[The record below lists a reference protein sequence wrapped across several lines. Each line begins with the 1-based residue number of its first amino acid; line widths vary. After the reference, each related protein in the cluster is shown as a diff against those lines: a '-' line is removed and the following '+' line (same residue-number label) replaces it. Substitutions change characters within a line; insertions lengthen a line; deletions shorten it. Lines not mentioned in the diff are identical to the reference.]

1 MNTKTTSDFFKESAR
16 IYKNYLESEKVSKA
30 EISVYQQNANGK
42 FSKGFIQ
49 NELNRIRSENR
60 SKIAGAKKSM
70 EKLEAEF
77 EQIAYEEADLE
88 GKSLSKNLI
97 SALNSGIDYTP
108 KELLYLARKHAGS
121 EADSR
126 LIRDFSRKRGYA
138 LNNYISP
145 EEKIESFKNFNKALV
160 ASIDDTTDYIK
171 TMMGIAQR
179 QENRIAKKSLND
191 TIELLILVELD
202 RAEREREIIVQRI
215 RDGLK
220 ASNKKAGR
228 KPGQLDKLTDELQA
242 DIVLYLA
249 DRSIK
254 AVDLMKKHNI
264 SRNTLKKYVEYVK
277 KNM

>member
-1 MNTKTTSDFFKESAR
+1 M
-16 IYKNYLESEKVSKA
+16 YKRQRQEKALEKYVQEHGIELKD
-30 EISVYQQNANGK
+30 VYQFRDDISGK
-42 FSKGFIQ
+42 SF
-49 NELNRIRSENR
+49 ENR
-60 SKIAGAKKSM
+60 ADWNKL
-70 EKLEAEF
+70 EKLLQPGDTIIFKDITRFTREAENGYKKYM
-77 EQIAYEEADLE
+77 ELLNNNI
-88 GKSLSKNLI
+88 NLI
-97 SALNSGIDYTP
+97 FIDNPT
-108 KELLYLARKHAGS
+108 
-121 EADSR
+121 
-126 LIRDFSRKRGYA
+126 
-138 LNNYISP
+138 IS
-145 EEKIESFKNFNKALV
+145 
-160 ASIDDTTDYIK
+160 TDYIK

-220 ASNKKAGR
+220 ASDKKAGR

-264 SRNTLKKYVEYVK
+264 SRNTFKKYVQHVK
-277 KNM
+277 ENM

>member
-1 MNTKTTSDFFKESAR
+1 MANYFSYMR
-16 IYKNYLESEKVSKA
+16 ISTREEREMQRYNRQEKALEKYVQEHGIELKD
-30 EISVYQQNANGK
+30 VYQFRDDISGK
-42 FSKGFIQ
+42 SF
-49 NELNRIRSENR
+49 ENR
-60 SKIAGAKKSM
+60 AEWNRM
-70 EKLEAEF
+70 ERLVQPGDTIIFKDITRFTREAENGYKKYM
-77 EQIAYEEADLE
+77 ELLNNNI
-88 GKSLSKNLI
+88 NLI
-97 SALNSGIDYTP
+97 FIDNPT
-108 KELLYLARKHAGS
+108 
-121 EADSR
+121 
-126 LIRDFSRKRGYA
+126 
-138 LNNYISP
+138 IS
-145 EEKIESFKNFNKALV
+145 
-160 ASIDDTTDYIK
+160 TDYIK

-228 KPGQLDKLTDELQA
+228 KPGQLYKLTEELRA

>member
-1 MNTKTTSDFFKESAR
+1 MANYFSYMR
-16 IYKNYLESEKVSKA
+16 ISTREEREMQRYNRQEKALEKYVQEHGIELKD
-30 EISVYQQNANGK
+30 VYQFRDDISGK
-42 FSKGFIQ
+42 SF
-49 NELNRIRSENR
+49 ENR
-60 SKIAGAKKSM
+60 ADWNKL
-70 EKLEAEF
+70 EKLLQPGDTIIFKDITRFTREAENGYKKYM
-77 EQIAYEEADLE
+77 ELLNNNI
-88 GKSLSKNLI
+88 NLI
-97 SALNSGIDYTP
+97 FIDNPT
-108 KELLYLARKHAGS
+108 
-121 EADSR
+121 
-126 LIRDFSRKRGYA
+126 
-138 LNNYISP
+138 IS
-145 EEKIESFKNFNKALV
+145 
-160 ASIDDTTDYIK
+160 TDYIK

-220 ASNKKAGR
+220 ASDKKAGR

-264 SRNTLKKYVEYVK
+264 SRNTFKKYVQYVK
-277 KNM
+277 ENM

>member
-1 MNTKTTSDFFKESAR
+1 MANYFSYMR
-16 IYKNYLESEKVSKA
+16 ISTREEREMQRYNRQEKALEKYVQEHGIELKD
-30 EISVYQQNANGK
+30 VYQFRDDISGK
-42 FSKGFIQ
+42 SF
-49 NELNRIRSENR
+49 ENR
-60 SKIAGAKKSM
+60 ADWNKL
-70 EKLEAEF
+70 EKLLQPGDTIIFKDITRFTREAENGYKKYM
-77 EQIAYEEADLE
+77 ELLNNNI
-88 GKSLSKNLI
+88 NLI
-97 SALNSGIDYTP
+97 FIDNPT
-108 KELLYLARKHAGS
+108 
-121 EADSR
+121 
-126 LIRDFSRKRGYA
+126 
-138 LNNYISP
+138 IS
-145 EEKIESFKNFNKALV
+145 
-160 ASIDDTTDYIK
+160 TDYIK

-220 ASNKKAGR
+220 ASDKKAGR

-264 SRNTLKKYVEYVK
+264 SRNTFKKYIQHVK
-277 KNM
+277 ENM

>member
-1 MNTKTTSDFFKESAR
+1 MR
-16 IYKNYLESEKVSKA
+16 ISTREEREMQKYNRQEKALEKYA
-30 EISVYQQNANGK
+30 QDHEIELKDVYQFRDDVSGK
-42 FSKGFIQ
+42 SF
-49 NELNRIRSENR
+49 ENR
-60 SKIAGAKKSM
+60 AEWNRM
-70 EKLEAEF
+70 ERLVQPGDTIIFKDITRFTREAENG
-77 EQIAYEEADLE
+77 Y
-88 GKSLSKNLI
+88 KK
-97 SALNSGIDYTP
+97 YM
-108 KELLYLARKHAGS
+108 ELLNKNINLVFI
-121 EADSR
+121 D
-126 LIRDFSRKRGYA
+126 
-138 LNNYISP
+138 NPTIS
-145 EEKIESFKNFNKALV
+145 
-160 ASIDDTTDYIK
+160 TDYIK
-171 TMMGIAQR
+171 TMMGIAQK

-264 SRNTLKKYVEYVK
+264 SRNTFKKYVEHVK

>member
-1 MNTKTTSDFFKESAR
+1 MANYFSYMR
-16 IYKNYLESEKVSKA
+16 ISTREEREMQRYNRQEKALEKYVQEHGIELKD
-30 EISVYQQNANGK
+30 VYQFRDDISGK
-42 FSKGFIQ
+42 SF
-49 NELNRIRSENR
+49 ENR
-60 SKIAGAKKSM
+60 ADWNKL
-70 EKLEAEF
+70 EKLLQPGDTIIFKDITRFTREAENGYKKYM
-77 EQIAYEEADLE
+77 ELLNNNI
-88 GKSLSKNLI
+88 NLI
-97 SALNSGIDYTP
+97 FIDNPT
-108 KELLYLARKHAGS
+108 
-121 EADSR
+121 
-126 LIRDFSRKRGYA
+126 
-138 LNNYISP
+138 IS
-145 EEKIESFKNFNKALV
+145 
-160 ASIDDTTDYIK
+160 TDYIK

-228 KPGQLDKLTDELQA
+228 KPGQLDKLTEELRA

>member
-1 MNTKTTSDFFKESAR
+1 MANYFSYMR
-16 IYKNYLESEKVSKA
+16 ISTREEREMQRYNRQEKALEKYVQEHGI
-30 EISVYQQNANGK
+30 ELNDVYQFRDDISGK
-42 FSKGFIQ
+42 SF
-49 NELNRIRSENR
+49 ENR
-60 SKIAGAKKSM
+60 ADWNKL
-70 EKLEAEF
+70 EKLLQPGDTIIFKDITRFTREAENGYKKYM
-77 EQIAYEEADLE
+77 ELLNNNI
-88 GKSLSKNLI
+88 NLI
-97 SALNSGIDYTP
+97 FIDNPT
-108 KELLYLARKHAGS
+108 
-121 EADSR
+121 
-126 LIRDFSRKRGYA
+126 
-138 LNNYISP
+138 IS
-145 EEKIESFKNFNKALV
+145 
-160 ASIDDTTDYIK
+160 TDYIK

-215 RDGLK
+215 RDGLM

-228 KPGQLDKLTDELQA
+228 KPGQLDKLTEELRA

>member
-1 MNTKTTSDFFKESAR
+1 MANYFSYMR
-16 IYKNYLESEKVSKA
+16 ISTREEREMQRYNRQEKALEKYVQEHGIELKD
-30 EISVYQQNANGK
+30 VYQFRDDISGK
-42 FSKGFIQ
+42 SF
-49 NELNRIRSENR
+49 ENR
-60 SKIAGAKKSM
+60 ADWNKL
-70 EKLEAEF
+70 EKLLQPGDTIIFKDITRFTREAENGYKKYM
-77 EQIAYEEADLE
+77 ELLNNNI
-88 GKSLSKNLI
+88 NLI
-97 SALNSGIDYTP
+97 FIDNPT
-108 KELLYLARKHAGS
+108 
-121 EADSR
+121 
-126 LIRDFSRKRGYA
+126 
-138 LNNYISP
+138 IS
-145 EEKIESFKNFNKALV
+145 
-160 ASIDDTTDYIK
+160 TDYIK

-215 RDGLK
+215 RDGLM

-228 KPGQLDKLTDELQA
+228 KPGQLDKLTEELRA

>member
-1 MNTKTTSDFFKESAR
+1 MR
-16 IYKNYLESEKVSKA
+16 ISTREEREMQRYNRQEKALEKYVQEHGIELKD
-30 EISVYQQNANGK
+30 VYQFRDDISGK
-42 FSKGFIQ
+42 SF
-49 NELNRIRSENR
+49 ENR
-60 SKIAGAKKSM
+60 AEWNRM
-70 EKLEAEF
+70 ERLVQPGDTIIFKDITRFTREAENGYKKYM
-77 EQIAYEEADLE
+77 ELLNNNI
-88 GKSLSKNLI
+88 NLI
-97 SALNSGIDYTP
+97 FIDNPT
-108 KELLYLARKHAGS
+108 
-121 EADSR
+121 
-126 LIRDFSRKRGYA
+126 
-138 LNNYISP
+138 IS
-145 EEKIESFKNFNKALV
+145 
-160 ASIDDTTDYIK
+160 TDYIK

-228 KPGQLDKLTDELQA
+228 KPGQLDKLTEELRA

-264 SRNTLKKYVEYVK
+264 SRNTFKKYVEHVK

>member
-1 MNTKTTSDFFKESAR
+1 MANYFSYMR
-16 IYKNYLESEKVSKA
+16 ISTREEREMQRYNRQEKALEKYVQEHGIELKD
-30 EISVYQQNANGK
+30 VYQFRDDISGK
-42 FSKGFIQ
+42 SF
-49 NELNRIRSENR
+49 ENR
-60 SKIAGAKKSM
+60 AEWNRM
-70 EKLEAEF
+70 ERLVQPGDTIIFKDITRFTREAENGYKKYM
-77 EQIAYEEADLE
+77 ELLNNNI
-88 GKSLSKNLI
+88 NLI
-97 SALNSGIDYTP
+97 FIDNPT
-108 KELLYLARKHAGS
+108 
-121 EADSR
+121 
-126 LIRDFSRKRGYA
+126 
-138 LNNYISP
+138 IS
-145 EEKIESFKNFNKALV
+145 
-160 ASIDDTTDYIK
+160 TDYIK
-171 TMMGIAQR
+171 TMMCIAQR

-228 KPGQLDKLTDELQA
+228 KPGQLDKLTEELRA

>member
-1 MNTKTTSDFFKESAR
+1 MANYFSYMR
-16 IYKNYLESEKVSKA
+16 ISTREEREMQRYNRQEKALEKYVQEHGIELKD
-30 EISVYQQNANGK
+30 VYQFRDDISGK
-42 FSKGFIQ
+42 SF
-49 NELNRIRSENR
+49 ENR
-60 SKIAGAKKSM
+60 ADWNKL
-70 EKLEAEF
+70 EKLLQPGDTIIFKDITRFTREAENGYKKYM
-77 EQIAYEEADLE
+77 ELLNNNI
-88 GKSLSKNLI
+88 NLI
-97 SALNSGIDYTP
+97 FIDNPT
-108 KELLYLARKHAGS
+108 
-121 EADSR
+121 
-126 LIRDFSRKRGYA
+126 
-138 LNNYISP
+138 IS
-145 EEKIESFKNFNKALV
+145 
-160 ASIDDTTDYIK
+160 TDYIK

-228 KPGQLDKLTDELQA
+228 KPGQLDKLTEELRA

-264 SRNTLKKYVEYVK
+264 SRNTFKKYVEHVK

>member
-1 MNTKTTSDFFKESAR
+1 MANYFSYMR
-16 IYKNYLESEKVSKA
+16 ISTREEREMQRYNRQEKALEKYVQEHGIELKD
-30 EISVYQQNANGK
+30 VYQFRDDISGK
-42 FSKGFIQ
+42 SF
-49 NELNRIRSENR
+49 ENR
-60 SKIAGAKKSM
+60 AEWNRM
-70 EKLEAEF
+70 ERLVQPGDTIIFKDITRFTREAENGYKKYM
-77 EQIAYEEADLE
+77 ELLNNNI
-88 GKSLSKNLI
+88 NLI
-97 SALNSGIDYTP
+97 FIDNPT
-108 KELLYLARKHAGS
+108 
-121 EADSR
+121 
-126 LIRDFSRKRGYA
+126 
-138 LNNYISP
+138 IS
-145 EEKIESFKNFNKALV
+145 
-160 ASIDDTTDYIK
+160 TDYIK

-228 KPGQLDKLTDELQA
+228 KPGQLDKLTEELRA

>member
-1 MNTKTTSDFFKESAR
+1 MANYFSYMR
-16 IYKNYLESEKVSKA
+16 ISTREEREMQRYNRQEKALEKYVQEHGIELKD
-30 EISVYQQNANGK
+30 VYQFRDDISGK
-42 FSKGFIQ
+42 SF
-49 NELNRIRSENR
+49 ENR
-60 SKIAGAKKSM
+60 ADWNKL
-70 EKLEAEF
+70 EKLLQPGDTIIFKDITRFTREAENGYKKYM
-77 EQIAYEEADLE
+77 ELLNNNI
-88 GKSLSKNLI
+88 NLI
-97 SALNSGIDYTP
+97 FIDNPT
-108 KELLYLARKHAGS
+108 
-121 EADSR
+121 
-126 LIRDFSRKRGYA
+126 
-138 LNNYISP
+138 IS
-145 EEKIESFKNFNKALV
+145 
-160 ASIDDTTDYIK
+160 TDYIK

-220 ASNKKAGR
+220 ASDKKAGR

-264 SRNTLKKYVEYVK
+264 SRNTFKKYVEHVK

>member
-1 MNTKTTSDFFKESAR
+1 MANYFSYMR
-16 IYKNYLESEKVSKA
+16 ISTREEREMQKYNRQEKALEKYA
-30 EISVYQQNANGK
+30 QDHEIELKDVYQFRDDVSGK
-42 FSKGFIQ
+42 SF
-49 NELNRIRSENR
+49 ENR
-60 SKIAGAKKSM
+60 AEWNRM
-70 EKLEAEF
+70 ERLVQPGDTIIFKDITRFTREAENGYKKYM
-77 EQIAYEEADLE
+77 ELLNKNI
-88 GKSLSKNLI
+88 NLI
-97 SALNSGIDYTP
+97 FIDNPT
-108 KELLYLARKHAGS
+108 
-121 EADSR
+121 
-126 LIRDFSRKRGYA
+126 
-138 LNNYISP
+138 IS
-145 EEKIESFKNFNKALV
+145 
-160 ASIDDTTDYIK
+160 TDYIK
-171 TMMGIAQR
+171 TMMGIAQK

-264 SRNTLKKYVEYVK
+264 SRNTFKKYVEHVK

>member
-1 MNTKTTSDFFKESAR
+1 MANYFSYMR
-16 IYKNYLESEKVSKA
+16 ISTREEREMQRYNRQEKALEKYVQEHGIELKDVCQFRDD
-30 EISVYQQNANGK
+30 ISGK
-42 FSKGFIQ
+42 SF
-49 NELNRIRSENR
+49 ENR
-60 SKIAGAKKSM
+60 AEWNRM
-70 EKLEAEF
+70 ERLVQPGDTIIFKDITRFTREAENGYKKYM
-77 EQIAYEEADLE
+77 ELLNNNI
-88 GKSLSKNLI
+88 NLI
-97 SALNSGIDYTP
+97 FIDNPT
-108 KELLYLARKHAGS
+108 
-121 EADSR
+121 
-126 LIRDFSRKRGYA
+126 
-138 LNNYISP
+138 IS
-145 EEKIESFKNFNKALV
+145 
-160 ASIDDTTDYIK
+160 TDYIK

-228 KPGQLDKLTDELQA
+228 KPGQLDKLTEELRA

>member
-1 MNTKTTSDFFKESAR
+1 MANYFSYMR
-16 IYKNYLESEKVSKA
+16 ISTREEREMQRYNRQEKALEKYVQEHGIELKD
-30 EISVYQQNANGK
+30 VYQFRDDISGK
-42 FSKGFIQ
+42 SF
-49 NELNRIRSENR
+49 ENR
-60 SKIAGAKKSM
+60 ADWNKL
-70 EKLEAEF
+70 EKLLQPGDTIIFKDITRFTREAENGYKKYM
-77 EQIAYEEADLE
+77 ELLNNNI
-88 GKSLSKNLI
+88 NLI
-97 SALNSGIDYTP
+97 FIDNPT
-108 KELLYLARKHAGS
+108 
-121 EADSR
+121 
-126 LIRDFSRKRGYA
+126 
-138 LNNYISP
+138 IS
-145 EEKIESFKNFNKALV
+145 
-160 ASIDDTTDYIK
+160 TDYIK

-254 AVDLMKKHNI
+254 ASSLMKKHNI
-264 SRNTLKKYVEYVK
+264 SRNTFKKYVQHVK
-277 KNM
+277 ENM

>member
-1 MNTKTTSDFFKESAR
+1 MANYFSYMR
-16 IYKNYLESEKVSKA
+16 ISTREEREMQKYNRQEKALEKYA
-30 EISVYQQNANGK
+30 QDHEIELKDVYQFRDDVSGK
-42 FSKGFIQ
+42 SF
-49 NELNRIRSENR
+49 ENR
-60 SKIAGAKKSM
+60 AEWNKL
-70 EKLEAEF
+70 EKLLQPGDTIIFKDITRFTREAENGYKKYM
-77 EQIAYEEADLE
+77 ELLNNNI
-88 GKSLSKNLI
+88 NLI
-97 SALNSGIDYTP
+97 FIDNPT
-108 KELLYLARKHAGS
+108 
-121 EADSR
+121 
-126 LIRDFSRKRGYA
+126 
-138 LNNYISP
+138 IS
-145 EEKIESFKNFNKALV
+145 
-160 ASIDDTTDYIK
+160 TDYIK

-228 KPGQLDKLTDELQA
+228 KPGQLDKLTEELRA

-264 SRNTLKKYVEYVK
+264 SRNTFKKYVQYVK
-277 KNM
+277 ENM

>member
-1 MNTKTTSDFFKESAR
+1 MANYFSYMR
-16 IYKNYLESEKVSKA
+16 ISTREEREMQRYNRQEKALEKYVQEHGIELKD
-30 EISVYQQNANGK
+30 VYQFRDDISGK
-42 FSKGFIQ
+42 SF
-49 NELNRIRSENR
+49 ENR
-60 SKIAGAKKSM
+60 ADWNKL
-70 EKLEAEF
+70 EKLLQPGDTIIFKDITRFTREAENGYKKYM
-77 EQIAYEEADLE
+77 ELLNNNI
-88 GKSLSKNLI
+88 NLI
-97 SALNSGIDYTP
+97 FIDNPT
-108 KELLYLARKHAGS
+108 
-121 EADSR
+121 
-126 LIRDFSRKRGYA
+126 
-138 LNNYISP
+138 IS
-145 EEKIESFKNFNKALV
+145 
-160 ASIDDTTDYIK
+160 TDYIK
-171 TMMGIAQR
+171 TMMGIAQK

-264 SRNTLKKYVEYVK
+264 SRNTFKKYVEHVK

>member
-1 MNTKTTSDFFKESAR
+1 MQKYNRQEKA
-16 IYKNYLESEKVSKA
+16 LEKYA
-30 EISVYQQNANGK
+30 QDHEIELKDVYQFRDDVSGK
-42 FSKGFIQ
+42 SF
-49 NELNRIRSENR
+49 ENR
-60 SKIAGAKKSM
+60 AEWNRM
-70 EKLEAEF
+70 ERLVQPGDTIIFKDITRFTREAENG
-77 EQIAYEEADLE
+77 Y
-88 GKSLSKNLI
+88 KK
-97 SALNSGIDYTP
+97 YM
-108 KELLYLARKHAGS
+108 ELLNKNINLVFI
-121 EADSR
+121 D
-126 LIRDFSRKRGYA
+126 
-138 LNNYISP
+138 NPTIS
-145 EEKIESFKNFNKALV
+145 
-160 ASIDDTTDYIK
+160 TDYIK
-171 TMMGIAQR
+171 TMMGIAQK

-264 SRNTLKKYVEYVK
+264 SRNTFKKYVEHVK

>member
-1 MNTKTTSDFFKESAR
+1 MR
-16 IYKNYLESEKVSKA
+16 ISTREEREMQRYNRQEKALEKYVQEHGIELKD
-30 EISVYQQNANGK
+30 VYQFRDDISGK
-42 FSKGFIQ
+42 SF
-49 NELNRIRSENR
+49 ENR
-60 SKIAGAKKSM
+60 ADWNKL
-70 EKLEAEF
+70 EKLLQPGDTIIFKDITRFTREAENGYKKYM
-77 EQIAYEEADLE
+77 ELLNNNI
-88 GKSLSKNLI
+88 NLI
-97 SALNSGIDYTP
+97 FIDNPT
-108 KELLYLARKHAGS
+108 
-121 EADSR
+121 
-126 LIRDFSRKRGYA
+126 
-138 LNNYISP
+138 IS
-145 EEKIESFKNFNKALV
+145 
-160 ASIDDTTDYIK
+160 TDYIK

-254 AVDLMKKHNI
+254 ASSLMKKHNI
-264 SRNTLKKYVEYVK
+264 SRNTFKKYVQHVK
-277 KNM
+277 ENM

>member
-1 MNTKTTSDFFKESAR
+1 MANYFSYMR
-16 IYKNYLESEKVSKA
+16 ISTREEREMQRYNRQEKALEKYVQEHGIELKD
-30 EISVYQQNANGK
+30 VYQFRDDISGK
-42 FSKGFIQ
+42 SF
-49 NELNRIRSENR
+49 ENR
-60 SKIAGAKKSM
+60 AEWNRM
-70 EKLEAEF
+70 ERLVQPGDTIIFKDITRFTREAENGYKKYM
-77 EQIAYEEADLE
+77 ELLNNNI
-88 GKSLSKNLI
+88 NLI
-97 SALNSGIDYTP
+97 FIDNPT
-108 KELLYLARKHAGS
+108 
-121 EADSR
+121 
-126 LIRDFSRKRGYA
+126 
-138 LNNYISP
+138 IS
-145 EEKIESFKNFNKALV
+145 
-160 ASIDDTTDYIK
+160 TDYIK

-202 RAEREREIIVQRI
+202 RAESEREIIVQRI

-228 KPGQLDKLTDELQA
+228 KPGQLYKLTEELRA